1 MKIIIVTLHHL
12 AHIIEGFRTTQV
24 AVFADRIIVVLRIV
38 LHPDIFGHIIIP
50 DVWVFAVFLCQ
61 SLGIVDMPDPG
72 IVSRYPDARGAYS
85 VTSAL

>member
-50 DVWVFAVFLCQ
+50 DVWVFAVFLCRI
-61 SLGIVDMPDPG
+61 SLPVVGHRRYAR
-72 IVSRYPDARGAYS
+72 SRHCKPLR
-85 VTSAL
+85 